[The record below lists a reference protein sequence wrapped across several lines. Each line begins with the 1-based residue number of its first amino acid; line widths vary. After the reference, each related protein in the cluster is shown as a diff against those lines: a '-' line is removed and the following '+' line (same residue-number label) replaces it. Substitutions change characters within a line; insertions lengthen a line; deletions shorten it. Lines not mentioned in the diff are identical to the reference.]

1 MKATTEKETIYL
13 PYHIMVATEKAIK
26 EFAKEGFV
34 FDSLKLFNNGEGKGS
49 WIEVEPTH
57 AKDLFRLGLKAAS
70 FL

>member
-1 MKATTEKETIYL
+1 
-13 PYHIMVATEKAIK
+13 
-26 EFAKEGFV
+26 V